1 MLPEAG
7 AQLARSIGRVRL
19 PYGALEAA
27 RFKAGSRSFKHW
39 VEEGSA
45 LCQHAEVS
53 CKQSREKQIR
63 RGGGRFVGC
72 RD

>member
-19 PYGALEAA
+19 PYGALEAT

-45 LCQHAEVS
+45 LCQHAWEL
-53 CKQSREKQIR
+53 QAE
-63 RGGGRFVGC
+63 
-72 RD
+72 